1 MEADLT
7 CWVGILLHCEV
18 FQSYQSIVAPNE
30 SIQTRRAAKQK
41 PEPIF
46 KMNIGNKTLR
56 S

>member
-41 PEPIF
+41 SDPLF
-46 KMNIGNKTLR
+46 TMNIGKKTLK